1 MKYVIAYD
9 LGTSSIKA
17 SVVDSNTNVIESA
30 VKETHTFSD
39 SNGIREQRPEEW
51 KSALI
56 EVTNKLL
63 EKFPYPDKIECIS
76 ISGHSLGVVAIDDK
90 NNLLIDKTPIW
101 SDERAKKEAD
111 SFFEKV
117 DYEKWYEQTGN
128 GFTRQLYSVF
138 KIMWYKNNNP
148 EVYSNTKTFLGTKD
162 YLNMILTGRVC
173 TDHSYASGSGVYILK
188 QRKYNVDYIKIAGL
202 KETDFPEI
210 VESSEV
216 IGTLTKEIS
225 KILGLPETVKV
236 VGGGVDNACMSLG
249 AGCIGDGD
257 VYVSLGTS
265 SWIAV
270 ASQTAD
276 VDFKKKIY
284 TWAHCVPNTYL
295 PSSGIFSACS
305 SLEWVINNL
314 FKELPKEERYNIFN
328 KMAEEC
334 DYKTNEV
341 YFCPVMSGGSYVDVS
356 PDMKGGFMNI
366 DLATTKDQIAR
377 ATLEG
382 IALELN
388 LSLKALSSITT
399 LANQILFVGGGAE
412 SSIWLDIFANV
423 FNKEITKGQNSRNA
437 ATIGAAAL
445 AFVGLNIWEDYSML
459 KKPNENVKTHI
470 PNCEDVEFYCKKMEK
485 FIKVCEAHAQIYQYC
500 RRG

>member
-17 SVVDSNTNVIESA
+17 SVVDSDTKVVESA
-30 VKETHTFSD
+30 VKETHTFSN
-39 SNGIREQRPEEW
+39 SNGIREQMPEEW
-51 KSALI
+51 KNALI

-63 EKFPYPDKIECIS
+63 EKFPYPEKIECIS
-76 ISGHSLGVVAIDDK
+76 ISGHSLGVVAIDNK
-90 NNLLIDKTPIW
+90 NNLLVEKTPIW

-111 SFFEKV
+111 AFFEKI

-138 KIMWYKNNNP
+138 KIMWYKNNMP
-148 EVYSNTKTFLGTKD
+148 EVYENAKTFLGTKD
-162 YLNMILTGRVC
+162 YLNMVLTGSVC
-173 TDHSYASGSGVYILK
+173 TDHSYASGSGVYNLK
-188 QRKYNVDYIKIAGL
+188 QRKYNVDFIKAADL
-202 KETDFPEI
+202 KETDFPRI

-216 IGTLTKEIS
+216 IGSLTEEMS
-225 KILGLPETVKV
+225 KLLNLPTTVKV
-236 VGGGVDNACMSLG
+236 VAGGVDNACMSLG

-382 IALELN
+382 VALELN
-388 LSLKALSSITT
+388 LSLQALSSITT

-412 SSIWLDIFANV
+412 SSVWLDIFANV
-423 FNKEITKGQNSRNA
+423 FNKEITKGKNSRNA

-445 AFVGLNIWEDYSML
+445 AFVGLNIWKDYSML
-459 KKPNENVKTHI
+459 KKVSGNVNTHLPSNET
-470 PNCEDVEFYCKKMEK
+470 VEFYKEKMKK
-485 FIKVCEAHAQIYQYC
+485 FIKVCEAHAQIYKYC
-500 RRG
+500 K